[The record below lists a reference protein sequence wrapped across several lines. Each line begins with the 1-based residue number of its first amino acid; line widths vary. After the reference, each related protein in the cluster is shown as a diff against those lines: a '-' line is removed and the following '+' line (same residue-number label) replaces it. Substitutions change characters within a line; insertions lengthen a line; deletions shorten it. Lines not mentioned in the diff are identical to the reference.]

1 MKHSFDRKGW
11 GYGYQ
16 TDLGP
21 ASGIHFH
28 IGKIK
33 INQHIIFF
41 FFFFQGG
48 DSFLGGIGR
57 IQKDSLHLDLAQAP
71 YRDGRGQECGARHLS
86 QTAIT
91 FRGSPCICLET
102 DFYFFFLS
110 VPEHTGSTLICSST
124 ICPFCLFKDRSSMML
139 YMGLIRSLLKPL
151 KAKAFWIAK
160 QFPLL
165 HLVREHFFL
174 AS

>member
-41 FFFFQGG
+41 FFFFSGWGFISWGDRKNTKRQPSSWFSTSSLQRWERTGMWSKASFSNSHHLQG
-48 DSFLGGIGR
+48 LP
-57 IQKDSLHLDLAQAP
+57 LHLS
-71 YRDGRGQECGARHLS
+71 RDWFL
-86 QTAIT
+86 
-91 FRGSPCICLET
+91 
-102 DFYFFFLS
+102 FFFLS